1 MLAVKISTTVRLP
14 IALKNVST
22 GLPLLGVAYGS
33 VSATVHKADGTSANL
48 TVTSPDWAE
57 LTSGAFNG
65 SGCYTLLLP
74 TSATDT
80 AGRLVIAVAVSG
92 ALDNPLSVID
102 VVANLESDT
111 TSTLSTLTSSLS
123 TVGTNVTGIKT
134 KTDNLPSDPAD
145 ASDVAAAITSATS
158 GLATASAL
166 TTVGGNVTSIK
177 AKTDNLPSDPADE
190 SLIEAA
196 ITAATAPLATAAALT
211 TVGGN
216 VTALLSDVAD
226 VQTAVDAG
234 AEDSAISRKVL
245 TGRYKLDTEANTLTF
260 YDDDGTTPLYVF
272 DTLDADAAPTTDG
285 VFERVPQ

>member
-80 AGRLVIAVAVSG
+80 AGRLVVAVAVSG

-111 TSTLSTLTSSLS
+111 TTTLATLATAAAL
-123 TVGTNVTGIKT
+123 TAVGSNVTSIKT

-145 ASDVAAAITSATS
+145 ASDVAAAITAATS
-158 GLATASAL
+158 PLATSSAL
-166 TTVGGNVTSIK
+166 TTVGSNVTAIK

-196 ITAATAPLATAAALT
+196 ITAATSSLATSSALST
-211 TVGGN
+211 LS
-216 VTALLSDVAD
+216 TAVAD
-226 VQTAVDAG
+226 VKADTADLRLVASGRWKIDGSQMILYAADA
-234 AEDSAISRKVL
+234 
-245 TGRYKLDTEANTLTF
+245 
-260 YDDDGTTPLYVF
+260 TTPLYTF
-272 DTLDADAAPTTDG
+272 DLLDENGAPTALTAL
-285 VFERVPQ
+285 VTERVPV